1 MLAATTVS
9 QKRSSKQVL
18 FDTNSRFIAPNYYL

>member
-1 MLAATTVS
+1 MLGATVS
-9 QKRSSKQVL
+9 EKRSSKQVL